1 MEGVLIESKKLFSLP
16 LDEKMVMARHGFR
29 GYSPLYDEKLESSST
44 SIGDSKEMF
53 TFGSSEGVLGQ
64 LYPNKWPLEELLPLW
79 RPTMECYYKNVMD
92 VGKKLFGLVALALN
106 LEENYFEQVGAF
118 NDQAAVVRLLRY
130 SGLLPNLVAFWGLIR
145 DILATVLKL
154 F

>member
-1 MEGVLIESKKLFSLP
+1 MSL
-16 LDEKMVMARHGFR
+16 
-29 GYSPLYDEKLESSST
+29 
-44 SIGDSKEMF
+44 
-53 TFGSSEGVLGQ
+53 
-64 LYPNKWPLEELLPLW
+64 LLLN
-79 RPTMECYYKNVMD
+79 RD